1 LTSPPIQSENAPASL
16 RGYTCGLAGFAI
28 LLFASTWKLW
38 TPQNIFPQIPFL
50 ASLITTPTWVDWL
63 CLGLSL
69 AALVVCLLAKEGR
82 TLTGGLFLFAAS
94 TTVLIL
100 LDQHRLQP
108 WAYQMVIIAIIIST
122 SGKSNAIRRIQII
135 TVSIYIFSGVSKLD
149 YQFVHTVGDQM
160 LSALVGLLGLT
171 TENWPTQAKNIAV
184 LCLPFTEILIGI
196 GLLIPKTRSLAMA
209 GAVTMH
215 AALISLLFKNVS
227 GSSVLIWNLFFIFQ
241 IIWIFYRQPK
251 SIPQATQRPP
261 LTDSLGYL
269 ITLCVVVFPLTQP
282 WGICDHWPAWQVYA
296 PRCSRA
302 KLDSPLDDN
311 ELWSNFEKWSNQ
323 TLAVPVY
330 PQARFEFA
338 VAVAAQQKFNRSRGL
353 PIEVSEASNRWN
365 GTRVSKR
372 IAGDQI
378 KMQMRQYWLNTRARE
393 PWTETT
399 EETPD

>member
-1 LTSPPIQSENAPASL
+1 
-16 RGYTCGLAGFAI
+16 
-28 LLFASTWKLW
+28 
-38 TPQNIFPQIPFL
+38 
-50 ASLITTPTWVDWL
+50 
-63 CLGLSL
+63 
-69 AALVVCLLAKEGR
+69 
-82 TLTGGLFLFAAS
+82 
-94 TTVLIL
+94 
-100 LDQHRLQP
+100 
-108 WAYQMVIIAIIIST
+108 
-122 SGKSNAIRRIQII
+122 
-135 TVSIYIFSGVSKLD
+135 
-149 YQFVHTVGDQM
+149 M

-269 ITLCVVVFPLTQP
+269 ITLGVVVFPLTQP

-393 PWTETT
+393 TWTETT